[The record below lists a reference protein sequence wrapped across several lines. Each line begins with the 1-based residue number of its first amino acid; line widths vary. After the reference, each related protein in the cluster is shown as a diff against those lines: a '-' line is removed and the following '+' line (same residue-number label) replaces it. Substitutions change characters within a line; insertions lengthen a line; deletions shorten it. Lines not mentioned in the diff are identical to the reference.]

1 MRKNSQVFIIVA
13 VMLGTLLYSLDQ
25 LIVSTAMPQI
35 VRQLNGLS
43 QYSWV
48 FIAYM
53 LTSTITI
60 PIYGKLSDI
69 FGRKGLYIIGII
81 IFLLGSTLS
90 GISQNMTELIIFRGL
105 QGIGGGAMMVNTI
118 AIIGDIFVPAERG
131 KWQGL
136 NMGVYG
142 LATIAGPL
150 LGGWITDNYSW
161 RWVFFINIPIG
172 IIAIGIV
179 AAYMPRIV
187 HKVKDRAIDFLGAL
201 LITVGLVPLLL
212 ALVWGGSK
220 YPWVSW
226 QIILLFV
233 IAVCGF
239 FAFILVERKAREPIL
254 SLSLFK
260 KKVFTISIV
269 ITFLTVIGLYGSVM
283 YIPLFAQDVVG
294 VSATNSGLILVP
306 MMVGLIIASITGG
319 QIVSRTGKYKILT
332 IISLIVTVVGMA
344 LFINIGLSTTNMGLS
359 LRMVGLGIGLGIG
372 MPIFTTIVQSA
383 FGQERLGEVT
393 ASTQLFKNL
402 GGTFSSAVL
411 GGVMT
416 SQLTGQLPNIQND
429 PFMATL
435 KQLNPA
441 YASVKID
448 VNTLQGFLSPQGQS
462 QIKAMIAQ
470 APQASQ
476 GQLLDSF
483 NHFIIISK
491 NALSYSMDRVF
502 IVSSIFI
509 FVGLILVFFLPQI
522 PLRKSKHTALEEA
535 ELEIGEELGAQSD
548 SKHSPDL

>member
-1 MRKNSQVFIIVA
+1 MRKNSQVFIIVG

-25 LIVSTAMPQI
+25 LIVATAMPQI
-35 VRQLNGLS
+35 VRELHELS
-43 QYSWV
+43 QLSWV
-48 FIAYM
+48 FTAYM

-69 FGRKGLYIIGII
+69 FGRRGLYIIGIV
-81 IFLLGSTLS
+81 IFLSGSILS

-150 LGGWITDNYSW
+150 LGGWITDNFSW

-179 AAYMPRIV
+179 AACMPRIV

-212 ALVWGGSK
+212 ALVWGGSQ
-220 YPWVSW
+220 YPWLSW

-233 IAVCGF
+233 VAVCGLL
-239 FAFILVERKAREPIL
+239 AFILSEHKAREPIL

-260 KKVFTISIV
+260 KKAFTISIV
-269 ITFLTVIGLYGSVM
+269 VTFLTMIGLYGSLL
-283 YIPLFAQDVVG
+283 YIPLFAQDVIA

-306 MMVGLIIASITGG
+306 MMIGMIIASVTGG
-319 QIVSRTGKYKILT
+319 QIVSRTGKYKVLT

-344 LFINIGLSTTNMGLS
+344 FFINIGLSTNNIGLS
-359 LRMVGLGIGLGIG
+359 LRMVVLGIGLGIG

-393 ASTQLFKNL
+393 ANTQLFKNI
-402 GGTFSSAVL
+402 GGTFSTAVL
-411 GGVMT
+411 GGVMNN
-416 SQLTGQLPNIQND
+416 QLTGQLSNIQND
-429 PFMATL
+429 PFVAML

-441 YASVKID
+441 AASTKID
-448 VNTLQGFLSPQGQS
+448 VNTIQGYLSPEGQS
-462 QIKAMIAQ
+462 QIKAMIAK

-483 NHFIIISK
+483 NHFLSVSK
-491 NALSYSMDRVF
+491 NALSYSMDHVF
-502 IVSSIFI
+502 VIATIFM
-509 FVGLILVFFLPQI
+509 FVALVLVFFLPQI
-522 PLRKSKHTALEEA
+522 TLRKSKHTALEEA

-548 SKHSPDL
+548 SKHAPGL

>member
-1 MRKNSQVFIIVA
+1 M
-13 VMLGTLLYSLDQ
+13 
-25 LIVSTAMPQI
+25 
-35 VRQLNGLS
+35 
-43 QYSWV
+43 
-48 FIAYM
+48 
-53 LTSTITI
+53 
-60 PIYGKLSDI
+60 
-69 FGRKGLYIIGII
+69 
-81 IFLLGSTLS
+81 
-90 GISQNMTELIIFRGL
+90 
-105 QGIGGGAMMVNTI
+105 
-118 AIIGDIFVPAERG
+118 
-131 KWQGL
+131 
-136 NMGVYG
+136 
-142 LATIAGPL
+142 
-150 LGGWITDNYSW
+150 
-161 RWVFFINIPIG
+161 
-172 IIAIGIV
+172 
-179 AAYMPRIV
+179 
-187 HKVKDRAIDFLGAL
+187 
-201 LITVGLVPLLL
+201 
-212 ALVWGGSK
+212 
-220 YPWVSW
+220 
-226 QIILLFV
+226 
-233 IAVCGF
+233 
-239 FAFILVERKAREPIL
+239 ERKAREPIL